1 MKGILNV
8 GNTCY
13 FNTSL
18 QCLVHV
24 PIIKSLF
31 VERGYNGPCS
41 FTKGFSEFTRKY
53 WDDSLKIT
61 FNVNNLLGEFVNKFP
76 RFVIGRQHDAQEA
89 MLCIIDILENSV
101 PEMKKHFYGKKIQET
116 IWPGGKK
123 THEEIFSIHI
133 LTSTSTSLG
142 EMMRNSLKWNVLND
156 YEDDDGKVHHVATTR
171 CLFSECP
178 SVLMI
183 SFDKRGQFE
192 VVENISIDDHDYE
205 LVASAIHMGVQRGG
219 HYLAFTKTDN
229 QWYYK
234 DDDTVRPEKLPIM
247 APHYLL
253 MYTLKTHSS

>member
-8 GNTCY
+8 GNSCY

-18 QCLVHV
+18 QCLVHLHM
-24 PIIKSLF
+24 IKSQF
-31 VERGYNGPCS
+31 IDQEYDGPCS
-41 FTKGFSEFTRKY
+41 FTKLFCEFTRKY
-53 WDDSLKIT
+53 WDDTTKIT
-61 FNVNNLLGEFVNKFP
+61 FNANGLLNEFIKEFP
-76 RFVIGRQHDAQEA
+76 RFVVGQQHDAQEA
-89 MLCIIDILENSV
+89 VLCIIDILERSV
-101 PEMKKHFYGKKIQET
+101 PDLKKHFYGKKIQET

-123 THEEIFSIHI
+123 THEEVFSIHI
-133 LTSTSTSLG
+133 LCSTSNNLR
-142 EMMRNSLKWNVLND
+142 EMMMNSVKWNTLSD

-171 CLFSECP
+171 CLFSEYP

-192 VVENISIDDHDYE
+192 VIEQMTIDGHEYE
-205 LVASAIHMGVQRGG
+205 LVATAIHMGVQRGG
-219 HYLAFTKTDN
+219 HYLAFTKTDD

-234 DDDTVRPEKLPIM
+234 DDDVVTLQELPIM